1 MVSHSILLCGQA
13 SAQLLSQQLLD
24 EGAAALAKAAREQGS
39 SIRGAILFPQ
49 KKLNCASCHAPGARE
64 LGPDLTQIGKDV
76 DDAYFV
82 ESILQPSKTI
92 KKGYESVSVLTT
104 AGKVVVGRI
113 VSDKGAEVV
122 LSDPL
127 KANRLI
133 TLVRGEIDR
142 ITTND
147 KSTMPE
153 GLADQL
159 QDRQQFLDL
168 VKYLMDIAATGK
180 PAAQPMH
187 SLGGGKV
194 DQRIEGLA
202 LLDEFNC
209 TSCHQTDAKG
219 LFPSKQGPD
228 LTKVTARI
236 DPQYIQRYL
245 ADPQRVKPG
254 TPMPGMQSNLS
265 EDVLR
270 GTAEGITHYLSSLSD
285 QPFQRQALDPQAA
298 QRGEEVFHS
307 VGCVACHSPRN
318 EAVPNCSRKHR
329 CRWGISA

>member
-1 MVSHSILLCGQA
+1 ML
-13 SAQLLSQQLLD
+13 
-24 EGAAALAKAAREQGS
+24 K
-39 SIRGAILFPQ
+39 
-49 KKLNCASCHAPGARE
+49 SC
-64 LGPDLTQIGKDV
+64 
-76 DDAYFV
+76 
-82 ESILQPSKTI
+82 
-92 KKGYESVSVLTT
+92 
-104 AGKVVVGRI
+104 
-113 VSDKGAEVV
+113 

-133 TLVRGEIDR
+133 TLARGEIDR

-254 TPMPGMQSNLS
+254 TRMPGMQRNLS
-265 EDVLR
+265 EDLLR
-270 GTAEGITHYLSSLSD
+270 RTAEGITHYLSSLSG

-298 QRGEEVFHS
+298 KRGEEVFHS

-318 EAVPNCSRKHR
+318 EAGRRIVLGNIGAAGEHRRKVQP
-329 CRWGISA
+329 